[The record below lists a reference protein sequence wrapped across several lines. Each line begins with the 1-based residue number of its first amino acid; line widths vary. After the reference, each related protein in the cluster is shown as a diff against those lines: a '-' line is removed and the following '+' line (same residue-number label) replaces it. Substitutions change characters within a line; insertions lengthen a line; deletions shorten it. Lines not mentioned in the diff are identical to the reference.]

1 LHKNIYNYLIS
12 IDINLVIFVGKN
24 TKDLYNLSKSTI
36 ECTWLESSDKIVR
49 KDIMQLIKP
58 MDTILVKGS
67 RYMKMEL
74 IIKFLTDKFKI
85 KASK

>member
-36 ECTWLESSDKIVR
+36 ECIWLESSDKIVR
-49 KDIMQLIKP
+49 KDIIQLIKP

-74 IIKFLTDKFKI
+74 IIKFLIDKFKI

>member
-1 LHKNIYNYLIS
+1 MHKNIYNYLIS

-24 TKDLYNLSKSTI
+24 TKDLYNLSKSKI
-36 ECTWLESSDKIVR
+36 ECIWAESSEKIV
-49 KDIMQLIKP
+49 KKEIIHLIKP

-74 IIKFLTDKFKI
+74 IINFLIDQFKI
-85 KASK
+85 KASE